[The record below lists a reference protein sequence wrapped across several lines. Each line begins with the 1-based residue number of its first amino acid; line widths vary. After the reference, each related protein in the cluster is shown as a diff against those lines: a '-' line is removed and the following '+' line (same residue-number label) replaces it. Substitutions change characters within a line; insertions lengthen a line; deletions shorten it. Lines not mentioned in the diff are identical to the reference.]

1 MFASCL
7 QVTTIVFVVIVTWL
21 SSRTRLHDC
30 HRGSL
35 DHRQHQHH
43 WTLSPGCPQGTGWPP
58 GRCSPQLPELESST
72 EASRPMW
79 VSPDLWFNLELVIR
93 SNRPLSQSSNLTL
106 SVDARWPSP
115 SVPLQ
120 QWITVG
126 LHCIAGVSVFKQRL
140 NNETNYGPRSHPL
153 KKGRKQ
159 TISPPPSWREPSLQ
173 KRPPQPAL
181 LATLPVSSLASAP
194 TSSAPASAWADV
206 GICHY
211 LTLLGFGMYGV
222 QCTLYI
228 VSTCPRIIAACSN
241 SDLIA
246 LLCSHHGA

>member
-79 VSPDLWFNLELVIR
+79 VSPDLWVNSELVIR

-153 KKGRKQ
+153 KRRRRKNDL
-159 TISPPPSWREPSLQ
+159 TPSL
-173 KRPPQPAL
+173 
-181 LATLPVSSLASAP
+181 LARTFSLEASTSASLIGDPSCVITSISTNFISSSISVGRCWDLSLF
-194 TSSAPASAWADV
+194 DII
-206 GICHY
+206 GICHVRRS
-211 LTLLGFGMYGV
+211 M
-222 QCTLYI
+222 YI
-228 VSTCPRIIAACSN
+228 VRTCPRIIAACSN

>member
-7 QVTTIVFVVIVTWL
+7 QVTTIVFVIIVTWL

-93 SNRPLSQSSNLTL
+93 SNRPLSQSSDQIKLTFEL
-106 SVDARWPSP
+106 VIKSTFESVIKPHLVCRCPLA
-115 SVPLQ
+115 VPLC
-120 QWITVG
+120 TTSAMDNCG
-126 LHCIAGVSVFKQRL
+126 PALHCWC
-140 NNETNYGPRSHPL
+140 E
-153 KKGRKQ
+153 
-159 TISPPPSWREPSLQ
+159 
-173 KRPPQPAL
+173 
-181 LATLPVSSLASAP
+181 
-194 TSSAPASAWADV
+194 
-206 GICHY
+206 
-211 LTLLGFGMYGV
+211 
-222 QCTLYI
+222 
-228 VSTCPRIIAACSN
+228 RIQAAFEQWN
-241 SDLIA
+241 
-246 LLCSHHGA
+246 